1 MTNTLHISIAAQSD
15 NLGDVE
21 IRRQLIEQF
30 LQRGYRLVVFAGNM
44 PQTYIDAFHLP
55 SEAKIVSSPLSFQ
68 ISVLRHALHGR
79 ASLAYAPGPHI
90 LTDSPKALAKAAAVL
105 GLCAVVRARGGSLSV
120 IGRSLRGSGRLSI
133 GLERALSALAT
144 SYAMR
149 DTASAPL
156 LGRSA
161 DVMPDMA
168 FLRNGSP
175 DNAPEIGERNIVA
188 LSFRSDRDVNL
199 DGLASLVSES
209 QARGLKPVLITQVRR
224 DDKRH
229 AELSRL
235 LGIDAV
241 LWENRTHTEQEEV
254 VEHYYSRSH
263 AIVSNRLHSL
273 LFGVAHRAFPVA
285 LHEEEHNKIPTT
297 LNPWVDFD
305 SLVLENPDFTFL
317 GRTEDDR
324 RILADSAK
332 AAGTVLGDYI
342 TSKVPD
348 YS

>member
-30 LQRGYRLVVFAGNM
+30 LQRGYGLVVFAGSM
-44 PQTYIDAFHLP
+44 PKTYIDAFHLP
-55 SEAKIVSSPLSFQ
+55 AGSKVISNPIAFQ
-68 ISVLRHALHGR
+68 MAVVRNALLGR

-90 LTDSPKALAKAAAVL
+90 LTDSPKSLAKAAAVL
-105 GLCAVVRARGGSLSV
+105 GLCALVRIRGGSLSV
-120 IGRSLRGSGRLSI
+120 IGRSLRGSGRISI
-133 GLERALSALAT
+133 GLERALSAMAT

-149 DTASAPL
+149 DTASAPV

-168 FLRNGSP
+168 FLRNASL
-175 DNAPEIGERNIVA
+175 DNGNVAADRDIVA

-209 QARGLKPVLITQVRR
+209 HARGLKPVLITQVRR

-229 AELSRL
+229 ADLSKR
-235 LGIDAV
+235 LGIEAV
-241 LWENRTHTEQEEV
+241 LWENRTHVEQEEV
-254 VEHYYSRSH
+254 IEHYYSRSH
-263 AIVSNRLHSL
+263 AVVSNRLHSL
-273 LFGVAHRAFPVA
+273 LFGVAHQAFPVA
-285 LHEEEHNKIPTT
+285 LHEEKQNKIPTT
-297 LNPWVDFD
+297 LKPWVDFD
-305 SLVLENPDFTFL
+305 SLVLENPDFAFL

-324 RILADSAK
+324 KDLGNSAK
-332 AAGTVLGDYI
+332 AAGTALGNYI
-342 TSKVPD
+342 SSKVPD
-348 YS
+348 FS